1 MAGFPTFNADG
12 TISFPGDV
20 TDLTAVYPDVQPHY
34 NNNNPDTKVIV
45 WPDIINNNTQSY
57 LHDCAL
63 QFNEIQDWVST
74 YNLPYKIL
82 LKGSTGKVDYSESY
96 YIPPDAPANQ
106 NGRLAWHPEYYHYTH
121 ETIKRIAEG
130 DSWLP
135 SNFPNKQVATYGKTT
150 VYYLTQ
156 NGVNEN
162 NGIHDY
168 TQTLQMSINLGKWS
182 D

>member
-1 MAGFPTFNADG
+1 MSAEETMKIIIKQWCNLADLMKLLHCG
-12 TISFPGDV
+12 RNKALDIKKQIKDKLISEG
-20 TDLTAVYPDVQPHY
+20 
-34 NNNNPDTKVIV
+34 
-45 WPDIINNNTQSY
+45 
-57 LHDCAL
+57 
-63 QFNEIQDWVST
+63 
-74 YNLPYKIL
+74 
-82 LKGSTGKVDYSESY
+82 Y
-96 YIPPDAPANQ
+96 YIPPDAPNNQ
-106 NGRLAWHPEYYHYTH
+106 NGKLAWHPEYYHYTH